1 MNFKLILIIS
11 TFLAFLH
18 SQSVYA
24 QQSSITYTFND
35 DLNAIDNE
43 GPPLTV
49 MGKRGEIVEEK
60 LPQLG
65 NSSERVYRFEA
76 NNGLQFDNKKTNG
89 FLNASFTV
97 ELYFK
102 LDSLKSWKR
111 IIDFKNRKSD
121 NGCYI
126 FNGKLNFFNLDTGK
140 KAPIKE
146 GQYMHY
152 VFSRDAE
159 TKVIRLF
166 VDGESK
172 LEFVDSED
180 DGVLDEDQV
189 LNLFYDDLV
198 VNHEASAGTV
208 AFIRLYDRVMT
219 PVFVRKRFRDLA
231 IPEKL
236 PAVTEINPE
245 PTPATP
251 EIVAPPVHPT
261 SPSLVRV
268 KGKVYNGDNLTPI
281 QGAKMTVTQPH
292 TDSVIARTATVDGN
306 YQFLLEPRQNYR
318 ITAHKPGY
326 QSKSQTI
333 HTGKAQGEV
342 TSLFSMSL
350 ENYSS
355 PLAVLPFSQSQD
367 AIESTT
373 QQLLNSLVDRLKK
386 EEELHIRVEGHTDN
400 VGDDVKNR
408 ELAEKRAE
416 IVKSYLTSQGI
427 AANRIETKGFG
438 SVRPIAPNSSE
449 ASRQRNRRVEVWG
462 VPIKR

>member
-1 MNFKLILIIS
+1 MNFRILPIIFTFS
-11 TFLAFLH
+11 TFFC
-18 SQSVYA
+18 SQILYA
-24 QQSSITYTFND
+24 QQSSITYTFNN
-35 DLNAIDNE
+35 DLKSVDNE
-43 GPPLTV
+43 GPALTV
-49 MGKRGEIVEEK
+49 LGNRGQIVEEK

-76 NNGLQFDNKKTNG
+76 NNGLQFDNKQANG
-89 FLNASFTV
+89 FLNSSFTV

-159 TKVIRLF
+159 TKTVRLF

-172 LEFVDSED
+172 LEFVDLQG

-219 PVFVRKRFRDLA
+219 PVFIRKRFRDLA

-236 PAVTEINPE
+236 PVVSEIKTEVVAP
-245 PTPATP
+245 TP
-251 EIVAPPVHPT
+251 EIKEPVAAS

-281 QGAKMTVTQPH
+281 QGAKMTVTQSH

-306 YQFLLEPRQNYR
+306 YQFMLEPRQDYQ
-318 ITAHKPGY
+318 ITAHKSGY
-326 QSKSQTI
+326 QTKSQRI
-333 HTGKAQGEV
+333 HTGKAQGDV

-350 ENYSS
+350 ENYTS

-373 QQLLNSLVDRLKK
+373 QDALSLLLSKLKQDEDLKIRL
-386 EEELHIRVEGHTDN
+386 EGHTDN
-400 VGDDVKNR
+400 VGDSEKNR
-408 ELAEKRAE
+408 SLSEKRAE
-416 IVKSYLTSQGI
+416 IVKAYLTSQGI
-427 AANRIETKGFG
+427 NAERIETKGFG
-438 SVRPIAPNSSE
+438 SVRPVAPNSSE

-462 VPIKR
+462 IPLKR

>member
-1 MNFKLILIIS
+1 MNFRIQYIIS
-11 TFLAFLH
+11 TFLALFCSHAL
-18 SQSVYA
+18 YA
-24 QQSSITYTFND
+24 QQSSITYTFNN
-35 DLNAIDNE
+35 DLKSVDNE

-49 MGKRGEIVEEK
+49 LGNRGEIVEEK

-76 NNGLQFDNKKTNG
+76 NNGLQFDNKKANG

-159 TKVIRLF
+159 TKTIRLF

-172 LEFVDSED
+172 LEFIDLQG

-198 VNHEASAGTV
+198 VNHEASAGTI

-219 PVFVRKRFRDLA
+219 PVFIRKRFRDLA
-231 IPEKL
+231 IPEKTPVISEIKTEVVA
-236 PAVTEINPE
+236 PA
-245 PTPATP
+245 P
-251 EIVAPPVHPT
+251 EIKEPVAPT

-281 QGAKMTVTQPH
+281 QGAKMTVTQTH

-306 YQFLLEPRQNYR
+306 YQFLLEPRQDYQ
-318 ITAHKPGY
+318 ITAHKSGY
-326 QSKSQTI
+326 QTKSQTI

-350 ENYSS
+350 ENYTS
-355 PLAVLPFSQSQD
+355 PLAILPFSQSKD
-367 AIESTT
+367 SIESST
-373 QQLLNSLVDRLKK
+373 QQALALLVDKLKK
-386 EEELHIRVEGHTDN
+386 DEELKIRVEGHTDN
-400 VGDDVKNR
+400 VGDSDKNR
-408 ELAEKRAE
+408 SLSEKRAE

-427 AANRIETKGFG
+427 SADRIETKGFG
-438 SVRPIAPNSSE
+438 SVRPVSPNSSE
-449 ASRQRNRRVEVWG
+449 NSRQRNRRVEVWG
-462 VPIKR
+462 VPLKR

>member
-1 MNFKLILIIS
+1 MNFRILPIIF
-11 TFLAFLH
+11 TFSAFFC
-18 SQSVYA
+18 SQILYA
-24 QQSSITYTFND
+24 QQSSITYTFNN
-35 DLNAIDNE
+35 DLKSVDNE
-43 GPPLTV
+43 GPALTV
-49 MGKRGEIVEEK
+49 LGNRGQIVEEK

-76 NNGLQFDNKKTNG
+76 NNGLQFDNKQANG
-89 FLNASFTV
+89 FLNSSFTV

-159 TKVIRLF
+159 TKTVRLF

-172 LEFVDSED
+172 LEFVDLQG

-219 PVFVRKRFRDLA
+219 PVFIRKRFRDLA

-236 PAVTEINPE
+236 PVVSEIKTEVVAP
-245 PTPATP
+245 TP
-251 EIVAPPVHPT
+251 EIKEPVAAS

-281 QGAKMTVTQPH
+281 QGAKMTVTQSH

-306 YQFLLEPRQNYR
+306 YQFMLEPRQDYQ
-318 ITAHKPGY
+318 ITAHKSGY
-326 QSKSQTI
+326 QTKSQRI
-333 HTGKAQGEV
+333 HTGKAQGDV

-350 ENYSS
+350 ENYTS

-373 QQLLNSLVDRLKK
+373 QDALSLLLSKLKQDEDLKIRL
-386 EEELHIRVEGHTDN
+386 EGHTDN
-400 VGDDVKNR
+400 VGDSEKNR
-408 ELAEKRAE
+408 SLSEKRAE
-416 IVKSYLTSQGI
+416 IVKAYLTSQGI
-427 AANRIETKGFG
+427 NAERIETKGFG
-438 SVRPIAPNSSE
+438 SVRPVAPNSSE

-462 VPIKR
+462 IPLKR